1 MNNKKAIEVLREIEI
16 VKGTDRE
23 CILGFNYRAGE
34 VVQALDLAIESLKN
48 AEIDNK
54 IIKTQHDRI
63 KELENKG
70 WLSKKKENKT

>member
-70 WLSKKKENKT
+70 E